1 MRWGAAVCTFAAA
14 WLAAELAVADVYWY
28 KDERGIT
35 HFTNVPDDPRY
46 QLYLRW
52 RDKSQAARSS
62 RSVKAK
68 SARSTKALEAKRR
81 LYGPVIEEAAR
92 SYRLDSALLHA
103 VITAESAYNPDAV
116 SRKGATGLM
125 QLMPTTAERY
135 GVKDLYDPLE
145 NVYGGARYLRD
156 LLDLF
161 NHDLSLAVA
170 AYNAGEGAVM
180 QYGNRIPPYTET
192 EQYVSRVLEYYQR
205 YQTIKN

>member
-1 MRWGAAVCTFAAA
+1 M
-14 WLAAELAVADVYWY
+14 ADIYWY
-28 KDERGIT
+28 KDEHGIT

-52 RDKSQAARSS
+52 RDKNQVARSPKL
-62 RSVKAK
+62 RPL
-68 SARSTKALEAKRR
+68 RSTKALAAKRR
-81 LYGPVIEEAAR
+81 LYSPVIEEAAR
-92 SYRLDSALLHA
+92 SYQLDSALLHA
-103 VITAESAYNPDAV
+103 VITAESAYNPQAV
-116 SRKGATGLM
+116 SRKGAAGLM

-135 GVKDLYDPLE
+135 GVKDLYDPHE

-180 QYGNRIPPYTET
+180 QYGNRIPPYAET
-192 EQYVSRVLEYYQR
+192 QQYVSRVLEYYQR
-205 YQTIKN
+205 YRTIKN